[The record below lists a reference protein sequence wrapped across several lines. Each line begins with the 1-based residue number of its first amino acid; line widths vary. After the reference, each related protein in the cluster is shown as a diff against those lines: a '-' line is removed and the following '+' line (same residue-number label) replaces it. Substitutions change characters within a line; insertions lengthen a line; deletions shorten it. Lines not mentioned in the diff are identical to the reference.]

1 MNHLSVMHQ
10 LHDFFYSVLA
20 SFPWSAIMVTN
31 GCSSSSLARG
41 RLLRSLERKKN
52 SLQYGESNIYTR
64 NVPSDLKMPKLHQTV
79 VIVGHRYEGLTVLKM
94 FSQLLWL
101 EQVKAIGKGWEK
113 LFTSKV
119 KKKKQVVTK
128 RSVSDFKNSY
138 AP

>member
-1 MNHLSVMHQ
+1 MDSQKM
-10 LHDFFYSVLA
+10 
-20 SFPWSAIMVTN
+20 
-31 GCSSSSLARG
+31 
-41 RLLRSLERKKN
+41 KN
-52 SLQYGESNIYTR
+52 E
-64 NVPSDLKMPKLHQTV
+64 M
-79 VIVGHRYEGLTVLKM
+79 KM
-94 FSQLLWL
+94 FTQLLWL